1 MIIGYWNVF
10 EGSCR
15 ETLRYE
21 SSWWWLSIV
30 LIPIGDR
37 RTPKWNLA
45 FYEVNVLLSLFS
57 QVGCLLILSFYS
69 IFIMLDFFT
78 TFVSLIFSW
87 FNITF
92 SISNFPFQFLFIIG
106 SECIIRWWNWLES
119 SKQTGSSKSDNA
131 TARRNRGMCNCKVA
145 FDDRHV

>member
-1 MIIGYWNVF
+1 
-10 EGSCR
+10 
-15 ETLRYE
+15 
-21 SSWWWLSIV
+21 
-30 LIPIGDR
+30 
-37 RTPKWNLA
+37 
-45 FYEVNVLLSLFS
+45 
-57 QVGCLLILSFYS
+57 
-69 IFIMLDFFT
+69 MLDFFT